1 MCSAAEDGV
10 DENEERIGTVL
21 FRRAMEGKSLSPV
34 ETVRLQEVCSE
45 SPPGKGVEEEAS
57 VPQAV

>member
-1 MCSAAEDGV
+1 M
-10 DENEERIGTVL
+10 DENEEQIETVL
-21 FRRAMEGKSLSPV
+21 FRRAMEEKSLSLV
-34 ETVRLQEVCSE
+34 ERARLQEVCSE

>member
-1 MCSAAEDGV
+1 MDDV

-21 FRRAMEGKSLSPV
+21 FRRAMEERSLSPV
-34 ETVRLQEVCSE
+34 ERARLQEACSE